1 MRVTGLRLLL
11 LLIFGCVF
19 STAAPLPP
27 CVGGHLDQYIGGPP
41 CVFGDLT
48 FSNFEYQTSGSVPG
62 PPPSEIPIWFS
73 FDSQVFGYPVPMVW
87 LNVHSSLFSAFGVA
101 STDVS
106 ISYDVEV
113 APGLYVDSI
122 VLWGFTGSDGI
133 TASAGLSLESPCG
146 LGGWDVVVAVCS
158 PPNPSAFTVRDR
170 VAVWTYEL
178 CPGCIADF
186 AFAQLNGNAFRVVP
200 EPASFIMLGSGIFAL
215 AGRRQ
220 IRRRPPLQ

>member
-62 PPPSEIPIWFS
+62 PPPSEVWVWFL
-73 FDSQVFGYPVPMVW
+73 FASQVFGYPVPTIGFDV
-87 LNVHSSLFSAFGVA
+87 VISLSSAFGVA

-122 VLWGFTGSDGI
+122 VLWGFTASDGM
-133 TASAGLSLESPCG
+133 TASADLGMDSTCLSGVYGICKPS
-146 LGGWDVVVAVCS
+146 
-158 PPNPSAFTVRDR
+158 NPSAFTVRDH

-186 AFAQLNGNAFRVVP
+186 AYAGEPANSFRVVP